1 MEAHFPDYNENKAPA
16 VLIEVIKHNK
26 TRDLFN
32 KWAAKRGRRIKWA
45 EVSEGE
51 MRELAKKMLKEA
63 GVSPG
68 NRKEYWEL
76 FEEYLKELKE
86 KKANP

>member
-1 MEAHFPDYNENKAPA
+1 
-16 VLIEVIKHNK
+16 
-26 TRDLFN
+26 
-32 KWAAKRGRRIKWA
+32 
-45 EVSEGE
+45 

-68 NRKEYWEL
+68 NKKDYWKL

>member
-1 MEAHFPDYNENKAPA
+1 M
-16 VLIEVIKHNK
+16 
-26 TRDLFN
+26 
-32 KWAAKRGRRIKWA
+32 A

-51 MRELAKKMLKEA
+51 MRKLAKKMLKEA
-63 GVSPG
+63 GVSPEDK
-68 NRKEYWEL
+68 KEYWEL